1 MQRIVDDAFVN
12 KVREAMMRSDEGR
25 IQGGHEG
32 RESIGKE
39 EQ

>member
-1 MQRIVDDAFVN
+1 MQRIVDGAFVI
-12 KVREAMMRSDEGR
+12 KVREVMMRSDEGR
-25 IQGGHEG
+25 IPGYEG

>member
-1 MQRIVDDAFVN
+1 MQRIVDGAFVI

-25 IQGGHEG
+25 IPGYEG
-32 RESIGKE
+32 RESVGKE

>member
-1 MQRIVDDAFVN
+1 MQRIVDDTFVN

-25 IQGGHEG
+25 IQGYEG

>member
-25 IQGGHEG
+25 IPGYEG

>member
-25 IQGGHEG
+25 IPGYEG
-32 RESIGKE
+32 RESVSKE